1 MYPFSGSHPV
11 YYRWYHKPAN
21 GTYKRLE
28 DAENNKLLLRKPE
41 IADSGYYLC
50 QAYNHEGSIQSIPAE
65 LVVLGTSTIQYSILA
80 SFSVMWFTIDDDN
93 ITDGS
98 GGDRVNITNYNIIE
112 SALETALNSSVI
124 RVIVVDISTSVIGSE
139 VRAEIFGICSNCN
152 LINDSLGNIED
163 QIMTLQR
170 KLDNL
175 TDYIQQDI
183 TTNGD
188 FIVASPGDEFIR
200 MRITAA
206 NSSSVSMQCPP
217 TMIISNSSF
226 FICGE

>member
-1 MYPFSGSHPV
+1 M
-11 YYRWYHKPAN
+11 
-21 GTYKRLE
+21 
-28 DAENNKLLLRKPE
+28 
-41 IADSGYYLC
+41 ADSGYYLC

-80 SFSVMWFTIDDDN
+80 SFSVVWFTIEDDN

-98 GGDRVNITNYNIIE
+98 GGDKVNITNYNTIE

-124 RVIVVDISTSVIGSE
+124 RVIVVDISTSVISSE
-139 VRAEIFGICSNCN
+139 IRAEIFGICSNCN
-152 LINDSLGNIED
+152 LINDSLDNIED

-175 TDYIQQDI
+175 VDYIQQDI

-188 FIVASPGDEFIR
+188 FIVAAPGDEFIR

-206 NSSSVSMQCPP
+206 NSSSVLMKCPP
-217 TMIISNSSF
+217 KMITSNSYF